1 MQHLYCWRNKNLN
14 ITLRMLFYLNVLYIL
29 YLLRYIVLYSKI
41 SQQFKEKRNR
51 QLFTWLQQRN
61 IRLGTAV
68 EGTLRLFPSECSDK
82 GEKMLGI
89 SAGVR
94 MAMLGWNNC
103 FSMHFLFSSVL
114 FFSYCSFMLI
124 HHLYPCNYRLL
135 ELTYYIILLILFFN
149 ICSHTSQE
157 ILGIYF
163 RLNS

>member
-103 FSMHFLFSSVL
+103 FSMHFNKWLHVRMFLFSSVL
-114 FFSYCSFMLI
+114 FFSSSSFKFI
-124 HHLYPCNYRLL
+124 HHLTLA
-135 ELTYYIILLILFFN
+135 TID
-149 ICSHTSQE
+149 S
-157 ILGIYF
+157 
-163 RLNS
+163 LN